1 MDTSFS
7 SVLPQPS
14 LGLQPE
20 DYFRATWR
28 EHIPL
33 ECPEAQP
40 FELETAIAKLRKA
53 KRKSKYWNWELAE
66 IPYRMTPVEAEFW
79 LRAIGFGYGAT
90 SLKSML
96 LYLKTLTF
104 TGNPD
109 EIMPCESVLDSP
121 AIVLPLYCL
130 LPKSEIL
137 ENLMMSND
145 SGYYSSAIHRERPI
159 LIQGFRHYILPY
171 LTVQE
176 LHQLRQLFQVKVQ
189 QNRCHP
195 SGEIAI
201 ALGWHDDLLKSVESF
216 SPGDYSWKSHTN
228 QVLGL
233 GSVDLVKDHI
243 QRLKLNLANADQV
256 QSWLAHT
263 EYSGLEK
270 VHDDIQRIR
279 NKKETKYAIE
289 MMAVFSQV
297 KCLEMGKHMLSLSL
311 DSQVADIAR
320 TWIKGNPEWAIAG
333 FLPLATGR
341 SKLANPA
348 LDWLQR
354 FQLEGHGDLILKTAE
369 AIGLTTADNIQ
380 SVLQFRPQRPER
392 SVSELPEYWR
402 SLCEALNQQAT
413 TTYKPL
419 PKYVNFLALPK
430 IETEEFSLPPSLIES
445 VLNCI
450 TSDLTDIPVFIGEIK
465 NWVISESL
473 DRFIWALFQQ
483 QQDENN
489 EIDHLVGNVMGLL
502 GGDWLVSQL
511 IDYHKRHFSD
521 RDIIHVLSIIGTDY
535 ALQCLQPFKYS
546 LKGAGVNQLVEQAFQ
561 DVATKRQISVES
573 LEDRIVPTLGLD
585 AQGRCR
591 FDFGDRYFTASIDS
605 QLQITLQDQAGKLR
619 STLPKPTQKDDPEKA
634 RTTIETWQTWK
645 PRVLKEIKLQ
655 TIRLERWMAAGHTWA
670 WLDFQTDI
678 LPHPLMAAIARTLLW
693 TGIQGAQSIVFQ
705 IAEDH
710 SLVGVDGQEI
720 DPQGFETVC
729 ITHPGMLSRDS
740 KNAWGEVLSDY
751 QMIQPF
757 PQMSRRTDFE
767 PIEPDPENIFTY
779 PEAHQIFSIALID
792 RLAKLG
798 WRECSGWPTRNWRT
812 FYLRLFGIVAVIS
825 CDEIPRTYNYRL
837 IHQIMFIPEM
847 QLERSINSHYLR
859 LSKDLSALPCASIPQ
874 SAFSEVFYQLRLLT
888 AK

>member
-33 ECPEAQP
+33 ACPEAQP

-66 IPYRMTPVEAEFW
+66 IPYRMTPPEAEFW
-79 LRAIGFGYGAT
+79 LRAIGFSRQA
-90 SLKSML
+90 SSIRSML
-96 LYLKTLTF
+96 LHLKSFVF
-104 TGNPD
+104 TGNLDAIP
-109 EIMPCESVLDSP
+109 PSNVVLNSP
-121 AIVLPLYCL
+121 ALVLPLYCL
-130 LPKSEIL
+130 VSISDFLDCLAPSAI
-137 ENLMMSND
+137 SD
-145 SGYYSSAIHRERPI
+145 RYSSTVHRERHY
-159 LIQGFRHYILPY
+159 LIQGFRSYILPY
-171 LTVQE
+171 LTIQE
-176 LHQLRQLFQVKVQ
+176 LDQFRQSFHLKIQ
-189 QNRCHP
+189 QNLCSP
-195 SGEIAI
+195 AGEIAI
-201 ALGWHDDLLKSVESF
+201 ALGWHDELLKSVESL
-216 SPGDYSWKSHTN
+216 SPSRYLWTSHTN

-233 GSVDLVKDHI
+233 GHVDLIKTHMK
-243 QRLKLNLANADQV
+243 RLNLNLDSADQV

-263 EYSGLEK
+263 EYSELEWI
-270 VHDDIQRIR
+270 HNSIQRIR
-279 NKKETKYAIE
+279 NNKDTKTAIE
-289 MMAVFSQV
+289 MMAIFSQV
-297 KCLEMGKHMLSLSL
+297 KCLEMGRQMLSLSL

-320 TWIKGNPEWAIAG
+320 TWIKENPEWAIAE
-333 FLPLATGR
+333 FLQLATGR
-341 SKLANPA
+341 SKLTTPA
-348 LDWLQR
+348 RDWLQR
-354 FQLEGHGDLILKTAE
+354 FQLEGHGDLILKIAKAASPTAAE
-369 AIGLTTADNIQ
+369 NIQ
-380 SVLQFRPQRPER
+380 SFLQFSPQRPER
-392 SVSELPEYWR
+392 SASELPECWQPF
-402 SLCEALNQQAT
+402 CEAVNQQAAT
-413 TTYKPL
+413 THKPL
-419 PKYVNFLALPK
+419 PAYLNLLALPR
-430 IETEEFSLPPSLIES
+430 IETEEFSLPLSLIKS

-450 TSDLTDIPVFIGEIK
+450 TSDLTDMPVFIGEIK
-465 NWVISESL
+465 DWVIPESL

-511 IDYHKRHFSD
+511 INYHKRHFSD
-521 RDIIHVLSIIGTDY
+521 SDIIHVLSVIGTDY
-535 ALQCLQPFKYS
+535 ALHCLQPFKYN
-546 LKGAGVNQLVEQAFQ
+546 LKGTGCDQLVERAFQ
-561 DVATKRQISVES
+561 DIATKRQISVET

-605 QLQITLQDQAGKLR
+605 HLQITLQDQTGKMR

-634 RTTIETWQTWK
+634 RTAIETWQTWK

-670 WLDFQTDI
+670 WLEFQTNI
-678 LPHPLMAAIARTLLW
+678 LPHPLMAAIVRTLLW

-720 DPQGFETVC
+720 DPQGFEMVC
-729 ITHPGMLSRDS
+729 ITHPGMLSRNS

-751 QMIQPF
+751 QTIQPF

-767 PIEPDPENIFTY
+767 PIEPDSENIFTY
-779 PEAHQIFSIALID
+779 PEAHQLFSVALID

-798 WRECSGWPTRNWRT
+798 WRECGGWPTRNWRT

-825 CDEIPRTYNYRL
+825 CEEIPRTYNYRL
-837 IHQIMFIPEM
+837 IHQIMFIPET
-847 QLERSINSHYLR
+847 QLERSLNSHYLR
-859 LSKDLSALPCASIPQ
+859 LSKDLSALSHTSIPQ